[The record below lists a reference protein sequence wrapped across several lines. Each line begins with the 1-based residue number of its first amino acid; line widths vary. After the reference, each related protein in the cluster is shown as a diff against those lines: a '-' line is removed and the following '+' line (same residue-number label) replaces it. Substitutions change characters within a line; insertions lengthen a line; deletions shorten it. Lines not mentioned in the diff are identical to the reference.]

1 LPLYECGKSIY
12 IRSSGT
18 PQKRGAPQ
26 LYVGGFVTKHD
37 FEPVVL
43 EEPKDKRLRPLFV
56 GRIADALDSVAD
68 LGSLLF
74 SAALVLGGIGL
85 LAYNLYSAVVAL
97 ASRGAWLALSS
108 IALLILVAAFYFWL
122 SSLTRRLVIISV
134 LAILSLV
141 ASPIIE
147 RVLT

>member
-1 LPLYECGKSIY
+1 
-12 IRSSGT
+12 
-18 PQKRGAPQ
+18 
-26 LYVGGFVTKHD
+26 VTKHD
-37 FEPVVL
+37 FEPAVL
-43 EEPKDKRLRPLFV
+43 EEPKDRRLRPLFV

-68 LGSLLF
+68 IGSLLF
-74 SAALVLGGIGL
+74 SAALVFGGIGL
-85 LAYNLYSAVVAL
+85 MAYNLYSVVVAL

-108 IALLILVAAFYFWL
+108 IALLVLVVAFYFWL

-134 LAILSLV
+134 LAVLSFV

>member
-1 LPLYECGKSIY
+1 M
-12 IRSSGT
+12 
-18 PQKRGAPQ
+18 
-26 LYVGGFVTKHD
+26 TKHD

-43 EEPKDKRLRPLFV
+43 EEPKDRRLRPLFV
-56 GRIADALDSVAD
+56 GRIADALDYVAD
-68 LGSLLF
+68 LGSFLF
-74 SAALVLGGIGL
+74 SVVLVFGGVGL
-85 LAYNLYSAVVAL
+85 LAYNLYSVVVAL

-108 IALLILVAAFYFWL
+108 VALLVLAVAFYFWL

-134 LAILSLV
+134 LAILSFV

>member
-1 LPLYECGKSIY
+1 M
-12 IRSSGT
+12 
-18 PQKRGAPQ
+18 
-26 LYVGGFVTKHD
+26 TKHD

-43 EEPKDKRLRPLFV
+43 EEPKDRRLRPLFV

-68 LGSLLF
+68 IGSLLF
-74 SAALVLGGIGL
+74 SAALVFGGIGL
-85 LAYNLYSAVVAL
+85 MAYNLYSVVVAL

-108 IALLILVAAFYFWL
+108 IALLVFVVAFLFWL
-122 SSLTRRLVIISV
+122 SSLTKRLVIISALAV
-134 LAILSLV
+134 LSFV

>member
-1 LPLYECGKSIY
+1 
-12 IRSSGT
+12 
-18 PQKRGAPQ
+18 
-26 LYVGGFVTKHD
+26 VTKHD

-43 EEPKDKRLRPLFV
+43 EEPKDRRLRPLFV
-56 GRIADALDSVAD
+56 GRIADVLDSVAD

-74 SAALVLGGIGL
+74 SAALVFGGIGL
-85 LAYNLYSAVVAL
+85 LAYNLYSVAVAL

-108 IALLILVAAFYFWL
+108 IALLVLVVAFYFWL

-134 LAILSLV
+134 LAILSFV